1 MKRDMKKVVMGGSRC
16 YTSASGTSTQ
26 ISGSRN
32 TVLYSKNRCENRNVE
47 KALSD
52 MY

>member
-1 MKRDMKKVVMGGSRC
+1 MKRDMKKVVIGGSRC
-16 YTSASGTSTQ
+16 YTSVSRTSTL

-32 TVLYSKNRCENRNVE
+32 TVLYSKNRCENRNVL